1 MAGVALFVG
10 LDESDIQISIQP
22 SGEDLSSLVNDT
34 GTQATAD
41 LTGRT
46 QEWLE

>member
-10 LDESDIQISIQP
+10 LDESEIQITIQP
-22 SGEDLSSLVNDT
+22 SGEGLSSLVTDT
-34 GTQATAD
+34 VTQATAD
-41 LTGRT
+41 LKGRS